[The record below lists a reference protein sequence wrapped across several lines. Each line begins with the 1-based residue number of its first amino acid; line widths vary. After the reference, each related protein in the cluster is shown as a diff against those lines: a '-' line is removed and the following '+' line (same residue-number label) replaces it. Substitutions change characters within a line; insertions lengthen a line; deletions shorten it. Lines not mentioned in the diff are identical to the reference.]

1 MVCYTAFAY
10 YFLVIYKGIFMPY
23 FATIYIHPMQ
33 GNIPHAFLGL
43 THKHPDELDLQD
55 EKAKQKSLK
64 MRIGKILIKGGMT
77 KYILAF

>member
-1 MVCYTAFAY
+1 MVYLLVIS
-10 YFLVIYKGIFMPY
+10 LVIYRGIFMPY

-55 EKAKQKSLK
+55 EALKQEQLKNAHWKDFNKS
-64 MRIGKILIKGGMT
+64 KILCKV
-77 KYILAF
+77 A